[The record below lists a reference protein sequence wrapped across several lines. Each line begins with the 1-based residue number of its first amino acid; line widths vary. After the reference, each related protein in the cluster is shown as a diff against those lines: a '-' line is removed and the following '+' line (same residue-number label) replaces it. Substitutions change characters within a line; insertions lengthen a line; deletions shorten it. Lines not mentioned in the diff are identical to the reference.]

1 MEKFIGVDI
10 GGTNVKIGLVD
21 MKGTLLEVE
30 KHPTIELLNTG
41 DFMKAFAEKLKI
53 HLTANSEVK
62 KVGIGVPGL
71 VSKNGKSL
79 VELAN
84 VPVLN
89 GIDMV
94 PYLENEFPNIKF
106 FLDND
111 ANAAALG
118 EYYFSQEEIPE
129 SYIFIT
135 LGTGVGGGCVIDK
148 KIFRGGGGN
157 AMEIGHL
164 LTHSGRTVESHIGK
178 KGLVSYARKEIAKGK
193 KSKLDNVDELDAKA
207 IVKAAKKG
215 DRVALKT
222 LDMLGR
228 ILGECIVSSVRTLD
242 VHTILI
248 GGGVAKA
255 YDLFNES
262 MMDTIE
268 LWLPDYYLSDLTIKL
283 ATLGNDAGMIGA
295 ASLCFMDETETP

>member
-1 MEKFIGVDI
+1 MEKFIGIDI

-30 KHPTIELLNTG
+30 KYPTAELLGTG
-41 DFMKAFAEKLKI
+41 DFMKAFADILTI
-53 HLTANSEVK
+53 HLTAHSDVK
-62 KVGIGVPGL
+62 KVGMGVPGL
-71 VSKNGKSL
+71 VSKDGKSL
-79 VELAN
+79 IELAN

-89 GIDMV
+89 GISMV
-94 PYLENEFPNIKF
+94 PYLEKVFPTIRF

-118 EYYFSQEEIPE
+118 EYYFSQEDVPE

-148 KIFRGGGGN
+148 KIFRGANGN
-157 AMEIGHL
+157 AMEIGHI
-164 LTHSGRTVESHIGK
+164 LTHSGKTVETHIGK
-178 KGLVSYARKEIAKGK
+178 KGLVAFAKKEMGKGK
-193 KSKLDNVDELDAKA
+193 KSKLEKVDEIDAKA

-228 ILGECIVSSVRTLD
+228 VLGECIVSSVRTLD

-262 MMDTIE
+262 MMDTIDE
-268 LWLPDYYLSDLTIKL
+268 WLPAYYTRDLIIKL

-295 ASLCFMDETETP
+295 AALCFMDETEKP

>member
-1 MEKFIGVDI
+1 MEKFIGIDI

-21 MKGTLLEVE
+21 MKGTLLAVE
-30 KHPTIELLNTG
+30 KYPTAELLATG
-41 DFMKAFAEKLKI
+41 DFMKAFSDTLKT
-53 HLTANSEVK
+53 HLATNPEVK

-71 VSKNGKSL
+71 VSKDGKSL

-84 VPVLN
+84 LPVLN
-89 GIDMV
+89 GISMV
-94 PYLENEFPNIKF
+94 PYLEELFPDVKF

-118 EYYFSQEEIPE
+118 EYYFSQEEVPE

-148 KIFRGGGGN
+148 KIFRGANGN
-157 AMEIGHL
+157 AMEIGHI
-164 LTHSGRTVESHIGK
+164 LTHSGETVETHIGK
-178 KGLVSYARKEIAKGK
+178 KGLVAYTAKEIAKGK
-193 KSKLDNVDELDAKA
+193 KSKLEKVDAIDAKA

-215 DRVALKT
+215 DRIALKT
-222 LDMLGR
+222 LDMMGR
-228 ILGECIVSSVRTLD
+228 VLGECIVSTVRTLD
-242 VHTILI
+242 VHTVLI

-255 YDLFNES
+255 YDLFSES

-268 LWLPDYYLSDLTIKL
+268 EWLPDYYTKDLTIKL

-295 ASLCFMDETETP
+295 ASLCFMDETDMS